1 MLCRRPRAPIL
12 LQAGGGGPRAAR
24 GAGVTPA
31 KPRRG
36 GTAGYPRGP
45 AAPLR
50 VCSPRAVPLCG
61 RGAPPCAPPRARP
74 AAAPRLLTGGAACRQ
89 GPGPASLPAEP
100 VRERARHRPPP
111 APGRAGNGR
120 HRKARLLPRPY
131 DVPARPAETAAS
143 PPQRGGAAL

>member
-12 LQAGGGGPRAAR
+12 LQAGGGAPRAAR
-24 GAGVTPA
+24 GAGVT
-31 KPRRG
+31 
-36 GTAGYPRGP
+36 
-45 AAPLR
+45 
-50 VCSPRAVPLCG
+50 PLCG

-74 AAAPRLLTGGAACRQ
+74 AAAPRLLTAGAACRQ

-143 PPQRGGAAL
+143 PPQRGGAACGSGQEAGRERHPPRGPWPRKALLLEV